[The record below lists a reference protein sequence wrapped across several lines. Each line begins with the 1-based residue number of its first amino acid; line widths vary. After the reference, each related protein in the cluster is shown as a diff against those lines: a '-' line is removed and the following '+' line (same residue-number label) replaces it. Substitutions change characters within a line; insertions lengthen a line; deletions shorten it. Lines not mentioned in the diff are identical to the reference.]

1 MTNKNIHN
9 FFLRV
14 FLFVLDICAEKAV
27 NLEHLSKQLFN
38 GFPKGKSIYFELF
51 TFFFLN
57 QIISFRSDLL
67 IWATHQLF
75 SYINFF

>member
-14 FLFVLDICAEKAV
+14 FLLVLDICAEKAV

-51 TFFFLN
+51 TFFFSTKSLV
-57 QIISFRSDLL
+57 LGL
-67 IWATHQLF
+67 IF
-75 SYINFF
+75 